1 MSSARHR
8 SSSLGAVPH
17 KKQLARSRAQS
28 SAATP
33 LEVRCACQFFQC
45 ESLIPERV
53 NPIGTV
59 GSATSTRPQSRAGEH
74 QRSTNCSSQNI
85 IEEEELGGSLL
96 SFGRTSVPDYY
107 GETSTSPIRSP
118 ERAQP
123 AQQHHQYQQ
132 SFQYS
137 RQQTPQLTSQQFNR
151 PASQQREFVSSNK
164 ENSLPP
170 AGRNQPLSFEGRNI
184 PSIEVESPFY
194 RRDPTP
200 LPSALM
206 VEAPGRMQID
216 NVYSSREFRDELSQ
230 IEGENGFAV
239 GIAAASLVD
248 EGEVNGF
255 RGRSMDRRNDRV
267 ASAVTSVAAAASA
280 VVMGRELRESSQPAM
295 MITNQFSSQKS
306 LDRYSNSAM
315 LNRYRQKSQSRS
327 NSQAPSMNDVRFP
340 PRMVKTVS
348 FDYGKP
354 SGSGA
359 SGSNSTNANP
369 NFDQYHRM
377 SPMVFHVR
385 ERLQKI
391 EQIHSQNQIQQQREI
406 G

>member
-1 MSSARHR
+1 MSSSNNRHR

-28 SAATP
+28 SAASP

-53 NPIGTV
+53 NPIGTNV
-59 GSATSTRPQSRAGEH
+59 GSSTSTRPQSRAGG
-74 QRSTNCSSQNI
+74 NSSQHI
-85 IEEEELGGSLL
+85 IEEEEAMMNNNGSVL

-118 ERAQP
+118 ERPP
-123 AQQHHQYQQ
+123 AQQHPQYHQPQQ
-132 SFQYS
+132 NLQYS
-137 RQQTPQLTSQQFNR
+137 RQQTPQPTSDFNH
-151 PASQQREFVSSNK
+151 PLSSPQRDWRYSNK

-170 AGRNQPLSFEGRNI
+170 TTRNQPLSFEGRNI
-184 PSIEVESPFY
+184 PSIEVETFSLSTF
-194 RRDPTP
+194 TQ
-200 LPSALM
+200 A
-206 VEAPGRMQID
+206 EASDRLKID
-216 NVYSSREFRDELSQ
+216 HVYSSREFGDELAQ
-230 IEGENGFAV
+230 IENENGAV
-239 GIAAASLVD
+239 TGYSAFDKAGIV
-248 EGEVNGF
+248 ENENNGF
-255 RGRSMDRRNDRV
+255 RGRSMDRRSIAIGPVGVEGISRD
-267 ASAVTSVAAAASA
+267 A
-280 VVMGRELRESSQPAM
+280 REMSQPVTVTT

-306 LDRYSNSAM
+306 LDRYSNSVL

-327 NSQAPSMNDVRFP
+327 NSVAPSMTDVRFP

-354 SGSGA
+354 TTMNGGSVNNNG
-359 SGSNSTNANP
+359 GNANP

-391 EQIHSQNQIQQQREI
+391 DQIHSHKQNQQQVEV

>member
-1 MSSARHR
+1 MSSSNNRHR

-28 SAATP
+28 SAASP

-53 NPIGTV
+53 NPIGTNV
-59 GSATSTRPQSRAGEH
+59 GSSTSTRPQSRAGG
-74 QRSTNCSSQNI
+74 NSSQHI
-85 IEEEELGGSLL
+85 IEEEEAMMNNNGSIL

-118 ERAQP
+118 ERLP
-123 AQQHHQYQQ
+123 AQQHPQYHQPQQ
-132 SFQYS
+132 NLQYS
-137 RQQTPQLTSQQFNR
+137 RQQTPQLTSDFNH
-151 PASQQREFVSSNK
+151 PLSSPQRDWRYSNK

-170 AGRNQPLSFEGRNI
+170 AARNQPLSFEGRNI
-184 PSIEVESPFY
+184 PSIEVETFSL
-194 RRDPTP
+194 DPTFTH
-200 LPSALM
+200 A
-206 VEAPGRMQID
+206 EASDRLKID
-216 NVYSSREFRDELSQ
+216 NVYSSREFGDELAQ
-230 IEGENGFAV
+230 IENENGVVTGYSAFDKT
-239 GIAAASLVD
+239 GIV
-248 EGEVNGF
+248 ENENNGF
-255 RGRSMDRRNDRV
+255 RGRSMDRRSIAIGPVGVGGISRD
-267 ASAVTSVAAAASA
+267 A
-280 VVMGRELRESSQPAM
+280 REMSQPVTVTT

-306 LDRYSNSAM
+306 LDRYSNSVL

-327 NSQAPSMNDVRFP
+327 NSVAPSMTDVRFP

-354 SGSGA
+354 TTNSGSANNNG
-359 SGSNSTNANP
+359 GNANP

-391 EQIHSQNQIQQQREI
+391 EQIHSHNQNQQRVEV